1 MIKRDNPRRGGWR
14 FRWTSAGATLCLVSG
29 ALFGVAA
36 APASAASKYTIEL
49 IPGLTVDPF
58 YITMHYG
65 AEQEAAKLGV
75 TLKWAG
81 ATTFSPTTQIPVVNS
96 VLASKPSALLIAPT
110 DTHALFAPMDAYV
123 KAGIPVIAVDTTL
136 ANTSI
141 LTSAISSD
149 NYQGGE
155 KAADTIASLAHD
167 KGDVAVINVMP
178 NVSTTDLRQDGFLAE
193 MKKYPNMKV
202 VAHVYDQDS
211 PTTAESEARSIIL
224 AHSGLVG
231 IFGTNLYSA
240 QGVAKGVDAAGDK
253 GKVFVAGYDAEPLE
267 VNLLK
272 QGVIN
277 ILVIQNPADGG
288 FLGRPVRLR
297 LPDRQQVNDQEVRV
311 AAERGGDYRQCQQPH
326 DQQVLLQDL
335 GLNSSCRR
343 CPAPAWPGRAGV
355 KGRPATGS
363 PPGQR
368 LAPVGSRCVLQGHG
382 VAVTV
387 SQLAHLIGYSRLPV
401 CGQSGHETYRQ
412 DPGDELIAVY
422 HLFHRETLLGQRA
435 E

>member
-1 MIKRDNPRRGGWR
+1 MGG
-14 FRWTSAGATLCLVSG
+14 GDHVL
-29 ALFGVAA
+29 
-36 APASAASKYTIEL
+36 
-49 IPGLTVDPF
+49 
-58 YITMHYG
+58 
-65 AEQEAAKLGV
+65 
-75 TLKWAG
+75 
-81 ATTFSPTTQIPVVNS
+81 PTTQIPVVNS

-167 KGDVAVINVMP
+167 KGDVAVINVQP

-240 QGVAKGVDAAGDK
+240 QGAARVLTPPVTK
-253 GKVFVAGYDAEPLE
+253 ARCSWPVMTP
-267 VNLLK
+267 
-272 QGVIN
+272 
-277 ILVIQNPADGG
+277 NP
-288 FLGRPVRLR
+288 
-297 LPDRQQVNDQEVRV
+297 
-311 AAERGGDYRQCQQPH
+311 
-326 DQQVLLQDL
+326 
-335 GLNSSCRR
+335 S
-343 CPAPAWPGRAGV
+343 
-355 KGRPATGS
+355 K
-363 PPGQR
+363 
-368 LAPVGSRCVLQGHG
+368 
-382 VAVTV
+382 
-387 SQLAHLIGYSRLPV
+387 
-401 CGQSGHETYRQ
+401 
-412 DPGDELIAVY
+412 
-422 HLFHRETLLGQRA
+422 
-435 E
+435 

>member
-1 MIKRDNPRRGGWR
+1 MIKRDSARRGGWR
-14 FRWTSAGATLCLVSG
+14 FRLTSTGAAACLVSG

-36 APASAASKYTIEL
+36 GPGAAAASAATKYTIEL

-110 DTHALFAPMDAYV
+110 DTHALFAPMNAYV

-136 ANTSI
+136 SNTSI

-178 NVSTTDLRQDGFLAE
+178 NVSTTDLRQAGFLAE

-224 AHSGLVG
+224 AHPGLVG

-240 QGVAKGVDAAGDK
+240 QGAGKGVDAAGDK
-253 GKVFVAGYDAEPLE
+253 GKVYVAGYDAEPLE

-277 ILVIQNPADGG
+277 ILVIQNPAMEGSLAVQYAYDALTGHKS
-288 FLGRPVRLR
+288 
-297 LPDRQQVNDQEVRV
+297 QIKKS
-311 AAERGGDYRQCQQPH
+311 
-326 DQQVLLQDL
+326 VLLP
-335 GLNSSCRR
+335 N
-343 CPAPAWPGRAGV
+343 V
-355 KGRPATGS
+355 VATTKNAS
-363 PPGQR
+363 NP
-368 LAPVGSRCVLQGHG
+368 S
-382 VAVTV
+382 V
-387 SQLAHLIGYSRLPV
+387 SKYYYKTSA
-401 CGQSGHETYRQ
+401 
-412 DPGDELIAVY
+412 
-422 HLFHRETLLGQRA
+422 
-435 E
+435 

>member
-167 KGDVAVINVMP
+167 KGDVAVINVH
-178 NVSTTDLRQDGFLAE
+178 AE
-193 MKKYPNMKV
+193 RLHHRP
-202 VAHVYDQDS
+202 APRRFPGRD
-211 PTTAESEARSIIL
+211 E
-224 AHSGLVG
+224 
-231 IFGTNLYSA
+231 
-240 QGVAKGVDAAGDK
+240 
-253 GKVFVAGYDAEPLE
+253 E
-267 VNLLK
+267 VP
-272 QGVIN
+272 QHE
-277 ILVIQNPADGG
+277 
-288 FLGRPVRLR
+288 GRCPRLR
-297 LPDRQQVNDQEVRV
+297 P
-311 AAERGGDYRQCQQPH
+311 
-326 DQQVLLQDL
+326 
-335 GLNSSCRR
+335 GLS
-343 CPAPAWPGRAGV
+343 
-355 KGRPATGS
+355 
-363 PPGQR
+363 
-368 LAPVGSRCVLQGHG
+368 H
-382 VAVTV
+382 
-387 SQLAHLIGYSRLPV
+387 
-401 CGQSGHETYRQ
+401 
-412 DPGDELIAVY
+412 
-422 HLFHRETLLGQRA
+422 HR
-435 E
+435 